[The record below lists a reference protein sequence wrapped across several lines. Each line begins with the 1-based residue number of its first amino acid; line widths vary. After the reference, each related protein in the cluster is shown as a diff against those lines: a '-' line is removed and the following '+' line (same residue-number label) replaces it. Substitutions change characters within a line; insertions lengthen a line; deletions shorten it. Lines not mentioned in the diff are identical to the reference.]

1 MGEDG
6 KYTVKIGSNLVLNC
20 DGCINLVGKELNKE
34 PIRFREGDGGKIFLD
49 CTVYNQECNV
59 VFELVNNF
67 PKNVMD
73 DFEVQI
79 ENSRIVVIEKST
91 ANYWFDFLKLG
102 PNDFRLNGRF
112 YYPGIEI
119 MITDEYLIVNGHP
132 LTFKTFTNCENVLNI

>member
-6 KYTVKIGSNLVLNC
+6 KYTVKLGSNLVLNC

-79 ENSRIVVIEKST
+79 ENSRIVV
-91 ANYWFDFLKLG
+91 
-102 PNDFRLNGRF
+102 
-112 YYPGIEI
+112 
-119 MITDEYLIVNGHP
+119 
-132 LTFKTFTNCENVLNI
+132 